1 MEARHGKGPMDGVR
15 GTIKNQVYKEVK
27 SGRIVI
33 DALQEFAMAAQTVPA
48 ITIIYLPESEMLQ
61 EPNEIENVH
70 KVARKFNLQGVAC
83 IEFYSL
89 LQFYKLEVFLP
100 LFRTDKYLSD
110 VRL

>member
-1 MEARHGKGPMDGVR
+1 MESFIFCALPFNGGAPWKG
-15 GTIKNQVYKEVK
+15 
-27 SGRIVI
+27 VI

-48 ITIIYLPESEMLQ
+48 ITIIYMPESEMLQ
-61 EPNEIENVH
+61 EPNEIENVPVVPETLQIH

-89 LQFYKLEVFLP
+89 LQFYRLEVFLT

-110 VRL
+110 AQL